1 MNDIILQHIRYLKKF
16 LKTYQH
22 NKRSILFQRLLH
34 LYISQAEIKFFFGDV
49 FRTYIKRT
57 LNKNPKSYYL
67 KKILTRWFNELR
79 DDFRMIRNLFCIHN
93 FKFYGS
99 YQAKLTKRILFFAV
113 YLPSITYNQELDKLV
128 SNVNKRVGIEGI
140 CLPVTSTFAIFDKY

>member
-1 MNDIILQHIRYLKKF
+1 MVYE
-16 LKTYQH
+16 
-22 NKRSILFQRLLH
+22 NKLCM
-34 LYISQAEIKFFFGDV
+34 G
-49 FRTYIKRT
+49 
-57 LNKNPKSYYL
+57 
-67 KKILTRWFNELR
+67 
-79 DDFRMIRNLFCIHN
+79 IHN